1 MQEVI
6 SALAVPPGNSLTDE
20 PGRWPWESPPQ
31 FPDPDDAIDYV
42 VENIGDGPAREDM
55 LKMMLAGITVEELV
69 TQISFKG
76 FAAGAFT
83 PDVAELINPA
93 IGIFLVSMAQEEGFE
108 PTMFVDT
115 GKQEGEMS
123 DETFFEILK
132 ERNPEM
138 FEGMVEELNRMQR
151 QGVEKQQEEVT
162 QVATEAQGAQEKQK
176 QIQNSFLAARE
187 E

>member
-20 PGRWPWESPPQ
+20 PGRWPWESPAQ
-31 FPDPDDAIDYV
+31 FPDPDDAIDYI

-83 PDVAELINPA
+83 PDVAELIKPA

-115 GKQEGEMS
+115 DKQEGEMS

-151 QGVEKQQEEVT
+151 QGVEKQREEVT
-162 QVATEAQGAQEKQK
+162 QVATEAQDAQEKQK
-176 QIQNSFLAARE
+176 RIQNSFLAARE

>member
-1 MQEVI
+1 MQDKI
-6 SALAVPPGNSLTDE
+6 TALAVPPGNSLTDA
-20 PGRWPWESPPQ
+20 PGKWAWEQPAR
-31 FPDPDDAIDYV
+31 FPDPDDAIDFAI
-42 VENIGDGPAREDM
+42 NTIANGPAREDM
-55 LKMMLAGITVEELV
+55 IKMMMAGITVQELV
-69 TQISFKG
+69 DQISFKG

-83 PDVAELINPA
+83 PDVAELIKPA

-138 FEGMVEELNRMQR
+138 FEGMVEELNKMQR
-151 QGVEKQQEEVT
+151 QGVEKQREEVT

>member
-83 PDVAELINPA
+83 PDVAELIKPA

-132 ERNPEM
+132 ERNPQM
-138 FEGMVEELNRMQR
+138 FSGMVEELNKMQR
-151 QGVEKQQEEVT
+151 ESSSDKQQEIESL
-162 QVATEAQGAQEKQK
+162 VAEKQEKAQAEE